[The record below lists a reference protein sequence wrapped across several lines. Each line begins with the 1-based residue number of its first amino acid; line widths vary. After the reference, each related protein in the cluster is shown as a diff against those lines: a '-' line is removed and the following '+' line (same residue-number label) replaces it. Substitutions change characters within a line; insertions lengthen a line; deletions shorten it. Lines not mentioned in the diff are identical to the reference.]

1 MDSHIQSPDVEVVT
15 DLVNIFDVDA
25 FDKEVEKREGKAAKA
40 DMIASRTIKTIREK
54 MDEDPVFYKRF
65 ADLVQ
70 QAIDEYRATRIS
82 DAEYLRQVE
91 EFMATVRRGHD
102 TDIPNALLIH
112 KEAPA
117 FYGILCEVL
126 KGKVEK
132 GGRELAAEV
141 AIAIQGIVD
150 SRRKR
155 DWPTMDDVLKDMQN
169 DIDDYLFEMER
180 SHGLKLATE
189 EMDAIIERCLSIAKK
204 LAGYNA

>member
-1 MDSHIQSPDVEVVT
+1 
-15 DLVNIFDVDA
+15 
-25 FDKEVEKREGKAAKA
+25 
-40 DMIASRTIKTIREK
+40 
-54 MDEDPVFYKRF
+54 
-65 ADLVQ
+65 
-70 QAIDEYRATRIS
+70 
-82 DAEYLRQVE
+82 
-91 EFMATVRRGHD
+91 MATVRRGHD
-102 TDIPNALLIH
+102 TDIPNALLVH